1 MKVKVTYHNDYR
13 NEHEE
18 YTTTL
23 GKVVEEVIDSFVG
36 IVEPFDPD
44 GVQKELLDTG
54 SVTIANGYATTT
66 LERIGA

>member
-18 YTTTL
+18 YTTTF
-23 GKVVEEVIDSFVG
+23 EEVIDSFLG

-54 SVTIANGYATTT
+54 YVTIANGYATTT
-66 LERIGA
+66 LELY

>member
-1 MKVKVTYHNDYR
+1 MKVKVTYRNDYR
-13 NEHEE
+13 KEHEE
-18 YTTTL
+18 YTTT
-23 GKVVEEVIDSFVG
+23 VEKVIDSFLG

-54 SVTIANGYATTT
+54 SATIANGYATTT